1 MCWQGY
7 RVVDVCAKLRAQP
20 PLDSLKP
27 YGIGWTGVEA
37 GKHFADQ
44 LIFEVRAFY
53 CPPLHP
59 AQVGPAS

>member
-44 LIFEVRAFY
+44 LIFEVRAR
-53 CPPLHP
+53 
-59 AQVGPAS
+59 A